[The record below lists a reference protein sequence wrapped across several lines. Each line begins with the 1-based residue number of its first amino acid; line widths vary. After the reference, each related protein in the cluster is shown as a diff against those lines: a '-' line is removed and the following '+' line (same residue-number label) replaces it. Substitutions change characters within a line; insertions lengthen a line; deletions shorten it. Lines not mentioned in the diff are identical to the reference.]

1 MPSDNFKASTW
12 QSLIKFDKQKKFFAA
27 KKGVLIGL
35 SGGADSVS
43 LAHFIS
49 QMGRK
54 KHFPVFACHV
64 NHGLRKAAARDAA
77 FAKKTADILGIP
89 FILKKVDV
97 KKLCKKEGLST
108 EHGARR
114 LRYQALLEA
123 AKKCGCQKIALA
135 HHADDNAQT
144 ILLNILRGTKAK
156 GLLGIPVKRVLGGVE
171 IMRPFL
177 CITRKEV
184 LSYVK
189 EHGLS
194 YIDDE
199 TNFEDIYTR
208 NWVRGKL
215 LPLLETKQPKI
226 KQHLLAIATD
236 LSKYIISND
245 KPQTKAHSA
254 RRRKA

>member
-12 QSLIKFDKQKKFFAA
+12 QSLIKFDKKNNFFAV
-27 KKGVLIGL
+27 KKAVLIGL

-43 LAHFIS
+43 LAHFVS

-54 KHFPVFACHV
+54 KHFAVFACHV
-64 NHGLRKAAARDAA
+64 NHGLRKNAARDAA
-77 FAKKTADILGIP
+77 FAKKTAEALGLT

-114 LRYQALLEA
+114 LRYKALLEA
-123 AKKCGCQKIALA
+123 AKKCGCAKIALA

-156 GLLGIPVKRVLGGVE
+156 GLLGIPVKRVLSGVE

-184 LSYVK
+184 LSYIK

-208 NWVRGKL
+208 NWVRAKL
-215 LPLLETKQPKI
+215 LPLLESKQPKI
-226 KQHLLAIATD
+226 KRHLLDIAAD
-236 LSKYIISND
+236 LSRYIASND
-245 KPQTKAHSA
+245 EPQTKARSA
-254 RRRKA
+254 GRRKA